1 MNRRIKSVPGRR
13 GKYLRFAAGVFAIA
27 VGLVAIG
34 PHPAAAQTSLTGL
47 HVGTDITVQLNS
59 TILTPQQVQCYKFPA
74 SMGTALTR
82 FGPLPAGVDVAAYW
96 PFGIL
101 VVISTTAALPTDGS
115 GDTVTVSPRDVAL
128 FNFDSQFYS
137 PTLFF
142 QGSSNGVPD
151 GTQIDSLGQDSLGK
165 LLLSFDVTVSLPKA
179 GGGTLTVKPADLVS
193 FDGSAY
199 ALVFDST
206 AAGIPDGMILDGAS
220 LLPNGHLLMVFN
232 ESGSLGGTDFTP
244 TDVLEYNPAA
254 NSWSISFN
262 GAAQDGWPD
271 GSMMRG
277 VVGDE
282 ASTATATPT
291 TRATP
296 SVTATA
302 TATVTTTSTG
312 TATPTATASATA
324 TRTATSTRTATQTA
338 TATATSTA
346 TATPTTRA
354 TPTVT
359 ATATATVTTTST
371 GTATPTATASA
382 TATKTATSTRTAT
395 QTATA
400 VATSTATATATRTAK
415 GTATS
420 TATATPTATPT
431 TRATPTVT
439 ATATATVTTTS
450 IGTPRPTATAS
461 ATATRTATS
470 TRTATQTATAVATST
485 ATATATGTATRTATP
500 TATATSSKS
509 PTPTATPTP
518 GTLKV
523 KPKTLRF
530 PKTTVGKTSE
540 PKKVKVSNPNG
551 KNHQALP
558 VVIEMISDPGVFTQ
572 TNDCPANLEPG
583 TFCAISVRFKASADM
598 KQTGTLKISDK
609 AHGGIASVSLRGTG
623 Q

>member
-1 MNRRIKSVPGRR
+1 LRRIRLLRIPDLRTMNRRIKSVPGRR

-199 ALVFDST
+199 TLVFDST
-206 AAGIPDGMILDGAS
+206 PAGIPDGMILDGAS

-291 TRATP
+291 M
-296 SVTATA
+296 
-302 TATVTTTSTG
+302 
-312 TATPTATASATA
+312 
-324 TRTATSTRTATQTA
+324 
-338 TATATSTA
+338 
-346 TATPTTRA
+346 RA

-359 ATATATVTTTST
+359 ATATATLTTTST
-371 GTATPTATASA
+371 
-382 TATKTATSTRTAT
+382 
-395 QTATA
+395 
-400 VATSTATATATRTAK
+400 
-415 GTATS
+415 
-420 TATATPTATPT
+420 
-431 TRATPTVT
+431 
-439 ATATATVTTTS
+439 
-450 IGTPRPTATAS
+450 GTPRPTATAS

-485 ATATATGTATRTATP
+485 ATATATRTATATP

-509 PTPTATPTP
+509 PTPTATPTA

-572 TNDCPANLEPG
+572 TNDCPASLAPG

-598 KQTGTLKISDK
+598 KQTGTLKISDN
-609 AHGGIASVSLRGTG
+609 AHGGTASVSLGGTG

>member
-34 PHPAAAQTSLTGL
+34 PYPAAAQTSLTGL

-151 GTQIDSLGQDSLGK
+151 GTQIDSLGQDSLGN
-165 LLLSFDVTVSLPKA
+165 LLLSFDVTVRLPKA

-199 ALVFDST
+199 TLVFDST

-232 ESGSLGGTDFTP
+232 QSGSLGGTDFTP

-282 ASTATATPT
+282 ASSATATPT
-291 TRATP
+291 ATP
-296 SVTATA
+296 TTKATPTVTATA

-312 TATPTATASATA
+312 TATPTANASATA

-346 TATPTTRA
+346 TATA
-354 TPTVT
+354 T
-359 ATATATVTTTST
+359 
-371 GTATPTATASA
+371 G
-382 TATKTATSTRTAT
+382 
-395 QTATA
+395 
-400 VATSTATATATRTAK
+400 TAK

-431 TRATPTVT
+431 TTATPTVT
-439 ATATATVTTTS
+439 AT
-450 IGTPRPTATAS
+450 

-470 TRTATQTATAVATST
+470 TRTATQTVTATATST
-485 ATATATGTATRTATP
+485 ATATATRTATRTATP

-572 TNDCPANLEPG
+572 TNDCPASLEPG

-598 KQTGTLKISDK
+598 KQTGTLKISDN